1 MIVVLNK
8 LDVLGPPSAARDE
21 KLDKVC
27 SPSPLPSPL
36 PSPSPSPSPSPPPSP
51 IPAQVATKKH
61 DFERLLGAMLCH
73 MHGAKYVPVRSPDA
87 RELPPQLMGLLTLVL
102 VHEHLA
108 PTVRQPHIVLI
119 PTGLGGLSGTIHC

>member
-1 MIVVLNK
+1 
-8 LDVLGPPSAARDE
+8 
-21 KLDKVC
+21 
-27 SPSPLPSPL
+27 
-36 PSPSPSPSPSPPPSP
+36 
-51 IPAQVATKKH
+51 
-61 DFERLLGAMLCH
+61 MLCH